1 MWIVR
6 NKLRATIKIEGTD
19 IEIGPEAEVDLDLH
33 GRDVVDEMLPLAVA
47 FEEGYLENVFK
58 ESTEVPKSAAMNFT
72 PGMTSEEMTT
82 QLAEFKKSI
91 LEELKQSLPQPV
103 AKEAPAE
110 TETMVSALLG
120 EKIGAVQEE
129 LRAGVKGVLESLE
142 AMQSR
147 LSVEKQRIVSN
158 PNLSK
163 AEIRA
168 RIAFIEETERNI
180 QTNFEKVGHEIEGAG
195 GQSDVMNQ
203 ADLLSDLGLE

>member
-58 ESTEVPKSAAMNFT
+58 ESNETPKSAQVNFA
-72 PGMTSEEMTT
+72 PGMTSEEMTS

-91 LEELKQSLPQPV
+91 LEELKQSIPAPAA
-103 AKEAPAE
+103 AKVPAE

-147 LSVEKQRIVSN
+147 LSVEKQKIVSN

-180 QTNFEKVGHEIEGAG
+180 QTNFEKVGHEIEGTG
-195 GQSDVMNQ
+195 GQGDVMNQ
-203 ADLLSDLGLE
+203 ADLLSDLGL